1 MRYRSFKCS
10 VQILFRLEIAAKDL
24 GVCPATYKRRSTTDS
39 EEFAVLDLVF
49 KSHLSQRFSSII
61 VDIPLSG
68 TPALS
73 KVRAFKFQFLLAFLF
88 FADHL
93 LGFLLNRRGFGL

>member
-24 GVCPATYKRRSTTDS
+24 GVCPATYKRRSTTAS

-49 KSHLSQRFSSII
+49 KSYLSQRFSSII
-61 VDIPLSG
+61 VSLSG

-73 KVRAFKFQFLLAFLF
+73 KVRALKFQFLLAFLF